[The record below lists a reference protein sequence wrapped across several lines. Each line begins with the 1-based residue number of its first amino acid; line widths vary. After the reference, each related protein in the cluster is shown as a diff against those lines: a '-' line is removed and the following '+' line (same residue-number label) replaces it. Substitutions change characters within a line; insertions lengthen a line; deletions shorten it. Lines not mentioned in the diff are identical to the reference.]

1 MVHES
6 MHAGAATINTS
17 NIVTLHLGYRLEK
30 YLWRTYYAPGI
41 LPDTV
46 LGSKE
51 VKSGGCEVG
60 GG

>member
-1 MVHES
+1 MR
-6 MHAGAATINTS
+6 AGAATINTS
-17 NIVTLHLGYRLEK
+17 NSVTLKLGYRLEK
-30 YLWRTYYAPGI
+30 YLWRTYYAPGV